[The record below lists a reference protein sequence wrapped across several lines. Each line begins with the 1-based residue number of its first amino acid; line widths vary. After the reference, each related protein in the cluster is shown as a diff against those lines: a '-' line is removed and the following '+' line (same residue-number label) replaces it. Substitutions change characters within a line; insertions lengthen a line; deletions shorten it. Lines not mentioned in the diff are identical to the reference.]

1 MQICAHM
8 SAVFGRRW
16 RYLSSLNHFLLVNED
31 SMQTTSPCVTCPHRD
46 LGFCGTLLENSFE
59 ESHSHQGANW
69 QHHRTVPAGEQI
81 ATRNQVSE
89 DVFLVCGG
97 WGFRFFQL
105 PNGRKQI
112 LNFLLPGDLFSAT
125 SVFERRFHFSVKAL
139 TAAQISGMR
148 RVEVQARLAVNP
160 AILMAL
166 AKSCIAETEAADRM
180 QTALGQCSAEE
191 RIAYLLL
198 HLTQRIAARSVI
210 REQCYPFPLRQQ
222 HIADAVGLTAV
233 HVSRVLSLFRD
244 RGIVELSDGFLKVFN
259 LPEMERIG
267 SLN

>member
-1 MQICAHM
+1 
-8 SAVFGRRW
+8 
-16 RYLSSLNHFLLVNED
+16 
-31 SMQTTSPCVTCPHRD
+31 MQTASPCVTCPHRD

-69 QHHRTVPAGEQI
+69 QHYRTVPAGGQI

-89 DVFLVCGG
+89 DVFLLCGG
-97 WGFRFFQL
+97 WGYRFFQL
-105 PNGRKQI
+105 SDGRRQI

-125 SVFERRFHFSVKAL
+125 SVFEQRFHFSVKAL
-139 TAAQISGMR
+139 TEIQISGMR
-148 RVEVQARLAVNP
+148 RSEVQARLAINP
-160 AILMAL
+160 DILTAL

-180 QTALGQCSAEE
+180 QTALGQYSAEE

-210 REQCYPFPLRQQ
+210 REQRYPFPLRQQ
-222 HIADAVGLTAV
+222 HIADAVGLTPV

-244 RGIVELSDGFLKVFN
+244 RGIAELSDGVLQVFS
-259 LPEMERIG
+259 LPELERLG